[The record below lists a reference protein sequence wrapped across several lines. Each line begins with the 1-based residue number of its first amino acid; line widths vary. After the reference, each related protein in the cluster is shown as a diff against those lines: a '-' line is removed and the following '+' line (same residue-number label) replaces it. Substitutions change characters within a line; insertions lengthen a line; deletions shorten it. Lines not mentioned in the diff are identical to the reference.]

1 MPVEASGP
9 TATGTDRGSLV
20 LVAGAS
26 GYVGGRLVGELLEA
40 GYRVRC
46 LVRSPAKVASAPWAD
61 RVEIVQGDVLE
72 DLSSA
77 MAGVTAVY
85 YLVHTIGASPDWVE
99 RDRRGAENTSDMA
112 AAAGVKRIIYLGGL
126 GDEASKG
133 LSPHLASR
141 HEVGAVL
148 SRGPVPVT
156 ELRAAV
162 IIGAGSAS
170 FEMLRYLVDVLPV
183 MLTPRWV
190 ETRCQ
195 PIAVRDVLRL
205 LVGALSTP
213 AAGDQIFEIGGPDIL
228 SYREMMNIYAHEAGL
243 RKRWLIPVP
252 VLTPS
257 LSSHWV
263 GLVTPLPRSLA
274 RPLVDSLINE
284 VVAHDDVISSLI
296 PGRSLTY
303 RESVVEA
310 LGRLRRGTV
319 DSTWS
324 SAELGGRRPADPMP
338 TDPDWSGGTVLADRR
353 DQHIDAPPDVVYTV
367 LNAIG
372 GARGWYWGDR
382 LWAIRGFIDQLVGG
396 VGMRRGRRHPTVMHV
411 GDPVDFW
418 RVEALEPFALVRL
431 HAEMKLPGEAW
442 LEWRIEPEGDGSRV
456 FQLGRFHPRGLWG
469 RCYWFAVAPFHRF
482 VFPSLLDGIA
492 HDAEGRVGMPHRGDR
507 MGQRGQLADD
517 KRDEP
522 IARFRGARGRVRRT
536 RRTRPRRSPRP

>member
-1 MPVEASGP
+1 MYGDPDDRSEGL
-9 TATGTDRGSLV
+9 TTTTLERGSLV

-46 LVRSPAKVASAPWAD
+46 LVRTPAKVAAAAWAD
-61 RVEIVQGDVLE
+61 QVEIVQGDVLE
-72 DLSSA
+72 DLGAA
-77 MAGVTAVY
+77 MTGVAAVY
-85 YLVHTIGASPDWVE
+85 YLVHTIGASADWVE
-99 RDRRGAENTSDMA
+99 RDRRAAENVRDAA
-112 AAAGVKRIIYLGGL
+112 AAAGVARIVYLGGL
-126 GDEASKG
+126 GDGAGEA

-141 HEVGAVL
+141 HEVGHTLA
-148 SRGPVPVT
+148 SGPVPVT

-183 MLTPRWV
+183 MVTPRWV

-205 LVGALSTP
+205 LVGVLAVPET
-213 AAGDQIFEIGGPDIL
+213 AGHIYEIGGPDVV
-228 SYREMMNIYAHEAGL
+228 SYREMMNIYAEEAGL
-243 RKRWLIPVP
+243 RRRVLIPVP

-284 VVAHDDVISSLI
+284 VIVHDDTISTLV
-296 PGRSLTY
+296 PGQSLTY
-303 RESVVEA
+303 RQSVAEA
-310 LGRLRRGTV
+310 LGGLRSGTV
-319 DSTWS
+319 DTTWS

-353 DQHIDAPPDVVYTV
+353 DRHVDAPPAVVYAV

-372 GARGWYWGDR
+372 GKKGWYWGEW
-382 LWAIRGFIDQLVGG
+382 LWAIRGFMDQLVGG
-396 VGMRRGRRHPTVMHV
+396 VGMRRGRRNPTVMHV

-418 RVEALEPFALVRL
+418 RVEALEPDERVRL

-442 LEWRIEPEGDGSRV
+442 LEWRIEPEGEGSHV
-456 FQLGRFHPRGLWG
+456 WQLGRFHPRGLWG
-469 RCYWFAVAPFHRF
+469 RAYWFAVAPFHRF

-492 HDAEGRVGMPHRGDR
+492 DDAAEVSRRQPST
-507 MGQRGQLADD
+507 LADPD
-517 KRDEP
+517 SASSFAQR
-522 IARFRGARGRVRRT
+522 
-536 RRTRPRRSPRP
+536 

>member
-1 MPVEASGP
+1 MKDDST
-9 TATGTDRGSLV
+9 TAIEPGSLV

-26 GYVGGRLVGELLEA
+26 GYVGGRLVGDLLEA

-46 LVRSPAKVASAPWAD
+46 LVRTPAKVAAAAWAD
-61 RVEIVQGDVLE
+61 RVEILQGDVLE
-72 DLSSA
+72 DLGAA
-77 MAGVTAVY
+77 MADVAAVY
-85 YLVHTIGASPDWVE
+85 YLVHTIGASADWVE
-99 RDRRGAENTSDMA
+99 RDRQAARNVRDAA
-112 AAAGVKRIIYLGGL
+112 AAAGVRRIVYLGGL
-126 GDEASKG
+126 GDSASEE

-141 HEVGAVL
+141 HEVGRAL
-148 SRGPVPVT
+148 ASGPVPVT

-183 MLTPRWV
+183 MVTPRWV

-205 LVGALSTP
+205 LVGVLAVP
-213 AAGDQIFEIGGPDIL
+213 EAAGQVYEIGGPDIL
-228 SYREMMNIYAHEAGL
+228 SYRQMMNIYAEEAGL
-243 RKRWLIPVP
+243 RRRWLIPVP

-284 VVAHDDVISSLI
+284 VIVHDHTIEQLV
-296 PGRSLTY
+296 PGRPLTY
-303 RESVVEA
+303 REAVAAA
-310 LGRLRRGTV
+310 LGNVRSGTV
-319 DSTWS
+319 DTTWS
-324 SAELGGRRPADPMP
+324 SAEIGGRQPADPMP

-353 DQHIDAPPDVVYTV
+353 DRHVDAPPAVVYAV
-367 LNAIG
+367 LNGIG
-372 GARGWYWGDR
+372 GKRGWYWGDW
-382 LWAIRGFIDQLVGG
+382 LWSIRGFMDQLVGG

-418 RVEALEPFALVRL
+418 RVEALEPDRRVRL

-442 LEWRIEPEGDGSRV
+442 LEWRIEPDGDGSHV
-456 FQLGRFHPRGLWG
+456 YQLGRFHPRGLWG
-469 RCYWFAVAPFHRF
+469 RAYWFSVAPFHRF

-492 HDAEGRVGMPHRGDR
+492 VDAE
-507 MGQRGQLADD
+507 QRERHAPQSLA
-517 KRDEP
+517 
-522 IARFRGARGRVRRT
+522 
-536 RRTRPRRSPRP
+536 S